1 MDTRGVCKD
10 VISASDIFTFR
21 LVIKCNF
28 LKKSFSM
35 NVSLTSQS
43 SLFGGFAVLD
53 PPGDIQLTKV
63 YS

>member
-21 LVIKCNF
+21 LVIKCGF

-53 PPGDIQLTKV
+53 LPGDIQLTKV